1 MANDPTALQSGDVLA
16 AITILR
22 FHEQVDSKYCTTPWV
37 CSKCFLLTQEA
48 HFTKLDQEIYTR
60 ALQTVFKAQDGDRI
74 ETATAMQTEFGTE
87 NESEVEHSLKFY
99 ASVVALRQEICSVL
113 YYRRPFRLPIAT
125 QDLTNTFNSQS
136 MITMYQWAGYCVEWC
151 AQVLKFCFAD
161 NDEIDGCL
169 DEATR
174 IQRWTS
180 LWSFEQLWNQKTPDC
195 FKPIY
200 SEDRNP
206 EEGRYFPQIWHTHG
220 CQVLALQHL
229 EFGRI
234 ALVAHNPNVQR
245 IGFGARAGQR
255 AQEKAFI
262 ESTRTI
268 CGLAVSNPTSQP
280 AMVSAAVSIAMSGE
294 YFKHPGEQHAILKL
308 LETLQQEHAWP
319 TAQLTQTLR
328 LSWELEDAD
337 HICS

>member
-1 MANDPTALQSGDVLA
+1 
-16 AITILR
+16 
-22 FHEQVDSKYCTTPWV
+22 
-37 CSKCFLLTQEA
+37 
-48 HFTKLDQEIYTR
+48 
-60 ALQTVFKAQDGDRI
+60 
-74 ETATAMQTEFGTE
+74 
-87 NESEVEHSLKFY
+87 
-99 ASVVALRQEICSVL
+99 
-113 YYRRPFRLPIAT
+113 
-125 QDLTNTFNSQS
+125 
-136 MITMYQWAGYCVEWC
+136 MYQWAGYCVEWC

-161 NDEIDGCL
+161 DDDEIGGCL

-174 IQRWTS
+174 IRRWTS

-200 SEDRNP
+200 SEGLNP

-229 EFGRI
+229 EFGKI

-245 IGFGARAGQR
+245 IGVGARAGQR
-255 AQEKAFI
+255 AQEKAFL

-294 YFKHPGEQHAILKL
+294 YFKHPGEQQAILKL

-328 LSWELEDAD
+328 LSWELEDED
-337 HICS
+337 YICT